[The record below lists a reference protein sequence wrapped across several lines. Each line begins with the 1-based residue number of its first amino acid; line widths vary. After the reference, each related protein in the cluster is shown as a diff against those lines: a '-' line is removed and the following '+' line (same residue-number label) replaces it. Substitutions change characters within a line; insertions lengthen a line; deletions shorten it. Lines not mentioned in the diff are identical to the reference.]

1 MSDPP
6 PPPYRWLSTDIT
18 DVSASPNSMEL
29 YERVY
34 IAETRAIQRRQDDRS
49 NMICGESN
57 TSDLE
62 RCTTERSH
70 DDENSL
76 IWADSNA
83 NVNESFMTE
92 QPHNVDTPLM
102 TSMSAAS
109 YTVKKSRKDFRASH
123 WSGWRKTALINI
135 VIVLLVLC
143 LNIGIY
149 AYGKHHF
156 KIRPDGQ
163 GSLLQGDCK
172 VINRYKLGG
181 HAVINVL
188 STLLLG
194 SSNFAMQV
202 LVAPTRQEVDHAH
215 KTHNFLDIGVQSV
228 RNIFHID
235 TRRTTLWLMLG
246 LTAVPLHLLCVLPSG
261 SYDGLC

>member
-6 PPPYRWLSTDIT
+6 PPYRRFSTDIT
-18 DVSASPNSMEL
+18 DDCASPNSMEL
-29 YERVY
+29 YERAY
-34 IAETRAIQRRQDDRS
+34 IAEVRAIQRRQDDRS
-49 NMICGESN
+49 LLTWSDSN
-57 TSDLE
+57 TDDLE
-62 RCTTERSH
+62 RYRTEPSQE
-70 DDENSL
+70 DENSL

-83 NVNESFMTE
+83 NVNESLMIE
-92 QPHNVDTPLM
+92 RSHNVDTPLM
-102 TSMSAAS
+102 SNMSTAPHLTKRS
-109 YTVKKSRKDFRASH
+109 GKVFRASY
-123 WSGWRKTALINI
+123 WSGWRKTAMINI
-135 VIVLLVLC
+135 VIVVLVLC

-149 AYGKHHF
+149 AYGKHHL

-194 SSNFAMQV
+194 SSNFATQV

-215 KTHNFLDIGVQSV
+215 RNHTFLDIGVQSV

-235 TRRTTLWLMLG
+235 TKRTILWLMLG
-246 LTAVPLHLLCVLPSG
+246 LTAVPLHLLCVLPID